1 MHGSNGPLSS
11 QIDKKNDGISSSH
24 QQPQSVGENNI
35 NKTYNS
41 AHHPI
46 HGIQMLE
53 ASSHMAGPS
62 ELRRRSHN
70 QSSIEPESIQKKLQH
85 GQQMDSVQL
94 FQSASYHVKPN
105 SIPTSILTNDQMFRQ
120 IQEGSSLINASP
132 LLPQHPGGQA

>member
-11 QIDKKNDGISSSH
+11 QIDKNNDGISSSH
-24 QQPQSVGENNI
+24 QQPQPAGENNI

-53 ASSHMAGPS
+53 ASSRMAGPS

-70 QSSIEPESIQKKLQH
+70 QSSIEPESAQKQLLH
-85 GQQMDSVQL
+85 GRQMASVQL

-105 SIPTSILTNDQMFRQ
+105 SIPTSVLTNDQMFRQ
-120 IQEGSSLINASP
+120 IQEGGSLINAST
-132 LLPQHPGGQA
+132 LLPQQPGGQV

>member
-1 MHGSNGPLSS
+1 LSS
-11 QIDKKNDGISSSH
+11 QIDKKTDGISTSH

-35 NKTYNS
+35 NQTYNS

-46 HGIQMLE
+46 HGINILE
-53 ASSHMAGPS
+53 ASPHMAGPS
-62 ELRRRSHN
+62 ELRRRSQN
-70 QSSIEPESIQKKLQH
+70 LSSIEPESTRKKSQH

-120 IQEGSSLINASP
+120 IQEGSSLLNASP
-132 LLPQHPGGQA
+132 LLQQHPGGPA